1 MKERGAEWFP
11 ETIQDINALKPQYIA
26 GDTQI
31 KSDPKN
37 TQQPKENKIGQ
48 SVELD
53 FYQVFLMHIAEL
65 TKEKALEVDEIAE
78 RLDVTK
84 TQVNLWAKR
93 AVQEKA
99 LIKTTKPIRYKFFT
113 ANSKVA

>member
-1 MKERGAEWFP
+1 MGRNKYIYCLSDNAVVVCSTPDKGGTWTGAIENLTQNWTPLWVKRNTEGSSGNGLLKERGAEWFP

-48 SVELD
+48 SVELE
-53 FYQVFLMHIAEL
+53 M
-65 TKEKALEVDEIAE
+65 
-78 RLDVTK
+78 R
-84 TQVNLWAKR
+84 
-93 AVQEKA
+93 
-99 LIKTTKPIRYKFFT
+99 
-113 ANSKVA
+113 